1 VNDTRSAGLTAARTT
16 VLVLNHN
23 GREHLDECL
32 GSLGAQDVFIPG
44 WPGQPREAAE
54 RDEVW
59 LIDDASIDGSV
70 KYVAERFPWVR
81 VVETEIHLGFS
92 RAYNRAAAMCGSEH
106 VVLLNNDTKVGPD
119 FITALHRAR
128 AAHPESKAIAGRI
141 MSWDARRIRFV
152 GAETSFCGHARA
164 RRLGEEAAGGEFAEA
179 PLLFGSADAL
189 MFDRETFIGIG
200 GFDPD
205 YLSCAEDLDLGWRA
219 ALLGHPTWLAPEA
232 VVRQRRHVSC
242 AETPSA
248 RMRYLVERNALFTV
262 FKNYDQERMGVMLL
276 LSAGL
281 TFLRAWASC
290 ESLRKGRPVI
300 STEAASALLALADLS
315 TFVPALRQRRKSV
328 QTDRR
333 RKDEEILP
341 LFGAFASPQA
351 AAGEEYQT
359 SSGALLAAA
368 GIADDKVGGPFPAEI
383 NTAAEAAA
391 LQLAGACASG
401 VGRRFP
407 TERFLVEGWDESWEH
422 PLTGEDAR
430 ALSEVHAA
438 VTRLAEVG
446 ISSESVAALRQS
458 LRQIKHDAVE
468 RSGATRSVRRFGK
481 PRAAG
486 AGATG
491 APSVSIVIRTKDRL
505 PFLRRALTSV
515 VAQSYP
521 RLEVVV
527 VNDGGEDPSPVL
539 AEFESA
545 LEIFLI
551 NEPVSLGRPGA
562 AQVGLEAATG
572 ELVNFLNDDDELR
585 PNHLSTLVEAVVG
598 EGVRVA
604 YSDVECLIETPDG
617 SGGYEVTERTV
628 FGGDLD
634 PSRLLFE
641 RTIPIMAVLMDRKLA
656 VELGGFD
663 RRLKYFEDWD
673 LFLRL
678 ARHTRPHHSP
688 IVTATYHV
696 CPPLQQGKGAVGND
710 RWPHLARLFEKHRES
725 VRGRD
730 WARFYQRQVEGARVQ
745 LREAEGRRAELETEL
760 ENLKKHLKFVENT
773 SGWRLYNW
781 VRGLFGRS

>member
-32 GSLGAQDVFIPG
+32 GSLGALDVFIPG

-70 KYVAERFPWVR
+70 KHVAERFPWVR
-81 VVETEIHLGFS
+81 VVETDIHLGFS
-92 RAYNRAAAMCGSEH
+92 RAYNRAAAMCGSEY
-106 VVLLNNDTKVGPD
+106 VVFLNNDTRVAPD
-119 FITALHRAR
+119 FITALHRVR
-128 AAHPESKAIAGRI
+128 AAHPEAKAIACRI
-141 MSWDARRIRFV
+141 MSWDARRIRFA
-152 GAETSFCGHARA
+152 GGQTSFCAQARVA
-164 RRLGEEAAGGEFAEA
+164 RLGEEAAAGDLAEV

-205 YLSCAEDLDLGWRA
+205 YFSCAEDLDLGWRA

-232 VVRQRRHVSC
+232 VVRQRRHPGC
-242 AETPSA
+242 AEAPSP
-248 RMRYLVERNALFTV
+248 RMRYLSERNALFTV
-262 FKNYDQERMGVMLL
+262 FKNYDQDRMGVMLL
-276 LSAGL
+276 LSAAF
-281 TFLRAWASC
+281 TFLRAWGSC
-290 ESLRKGRPVI
+290 DSLREGRALI
-300 STEAASALLALADLS
+300 STEAASDLLALADLS
-315 TFVPALRQRRKSV
+315 TFVPALRQRRSSV

-341 LFGAFASPQA
+341 LFGGFASPQVEA
-351 AAGEEYQT
+351 NEEYENALR
-359 SSGALLAAA
+359 ALLASA
-368 GIADDKVGGPFPAEI
+368 GIADDKVGGPFPPEI
-383 NTAAEAAA
+383 NGAAEAAA

-407 TERFLVEGWDESWEH
+407 TERFLMEGWDESWEH
-422 PLTGEDAR
+422 PLPGGDAL

-438 VTRLAEVG
+438 ISVLAESG
-446 ISSESVAALRQS
+446 ISSESVAALRES
-458 LRQIKHDAVE
+458 LRQIKHEAPEGSDVK
-468 RSGATRSVRRFGK
+468 RSVRRFGK

-486 AGATG
+486 AGAAD

-505 PFLRRALTSV
+505 PLLRRALTSV
-515 VAQSYP
+515 VDQAYP

-545 LEIFLI
+545 LEIFLV

-617 SGGYEVTERTV
+617 AGGYEVTERTV
-628 FGGDLD
+628 FSGDLD
-634 PSRLLFE
+634 ASRLLFE
-641 RTIPIMAVLMDRKLA
+641 RTIPIMAALMDRKLA
-656 VELGGFD
+656 VEVGGFD

-678 ARHTRPHHSP
+678 ARRTRSHHSP
-688 IVTATYHV
+688 VVTATYHV
-696 CPPLQQGKGAVGND
+696 CPPLQQGKGALGND
-710 RWPHLARLFEKHRES
+710 RWPHLARLFEKHRET

-745 LREAEGRRAELETEL
+745 LREAKSRAAELETEL
-760 ENLKKHLKFVENT
+760 ENLKKHLRFVENT
-773 SGWRLYNW
+773 SGWKLYSW
-781 VRGLFGRS
+781 VRGLFTRE